1 MLGARI
7 HLCAQVVDADGFL
20 WRARSRAVAHFVS
33 AAQGERKRA
42 NFAGERNLLAIL
54 WRNFDGD
61 GPRHLRIVVRFTG
74 GLIDC
79 EHPHIGDQQVRLHVG
94 VAAIIAAVFLARQQ
108 HVHKISRQ
116 HKARDADN
124 IVVLE
129 ADMRQLQS
137 DPARLKSYW
146 RDLQEKLTGRAG
158 IVDTLQRTPADLL
171 VLSLADRA
179 GVPDLF
185 QDSVAE
191 EVARAARIPSLCVR
205 RGGGGFVSEET
216 GEVTLRSIL
225 IPVAPHIACARAVD
239 VVMSLCEQ
247 LGCDAPEIHLMRVGS
262 ALEPP
267 ERAPPRARFQLHA
280 ANGPVVEAILDLQ
293 AKTGA
298 DLVCMPVNRSRGFV
312 AAVRGKIA
320 ERVLRSAPCPTLLT
334 PAD

>member
-1 MLGARI
+1 MP
-7 HLCAQVVDADGFL
+7 HLF
-20 WRARSRAVAHFVS
+20 RSVF
-33 AAQGERKRA
+33 
-42 NFAGERNLLAIL
+42 
-54 WRNFDGD
+54 
-61 GPRHLRIVVRFTG
+61 
-74 GLIDC
+74 
-79 EHPHIGDQQVRLHVG
+79 HPTAFSG
-94 VAAIIAAVFLARQQ
+94 
-108 HVHKISRQ
+108 
-116 HKARDADN
+116 ARDAFAHALRIALSARGELRLLHVNAPGDAPRFDPFPRVRDTLAQWKL
-124 IVVLE
+124 I
-129 ADMRQLQS
+129 
-137 DPARLKSYW
+137 DPAETEDEVAERLGLRVAK
-146 RDLQEKLTGRAG
+146 DLIWDANARAG